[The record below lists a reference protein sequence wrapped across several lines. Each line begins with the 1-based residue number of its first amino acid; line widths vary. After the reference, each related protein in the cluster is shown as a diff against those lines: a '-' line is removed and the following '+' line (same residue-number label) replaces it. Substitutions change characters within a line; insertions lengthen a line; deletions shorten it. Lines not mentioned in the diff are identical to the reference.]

1 MFRGGEYEFIRQ
13 PFRHLGGGYPL
24 WGKGGKLARQNGA
37 RGVFVR
43 YVFRAKR
50 HLVTAIAY
58 LYGRVADLPAKRSAC
73 GYHFTHLDNNPF
85 FHPAWGK
92 LNHTVFAPQKK
103 PFFLRKTTN
112 AGGMYEVNY
121 LFSLLIPSIFL
132 ITFLVASV
140 KKVRVY
146 DSFTEGM
153 KGAIPLI
160 VSIFPYIAAVTMLS
174 MFLEVSGFGERL
186 NGWLAPLYRFIG
198 IPQELA
204 PLLLIKPLSGS
215 GSIAVLGELLEKY
228 GMDSYIGR
236 CACVLYGSSETVF
249 YIGAVYF
256 AGIKRK
262 KLTAALCISLV
273 SFVISVIFG
282 CFLCKFL

>member
-1 MFRGGEYEFIRQ
+1 
-13 PFRHLGGGYPL
+13 
-24 WGKGGKLARQNGA
+24 
-37 RGVFVR
+37 
-43 YVFRAKR
+43 
-50 HLVTAIAY
+50 
-58 LYGRVADLPAKRSAC
+58 
-73 GYHFTHLDNNPF
+73 
-85 FHPAWGK
+85 
-92 LNHTVFAPQKK
+92 
-103 PFFLRKTTN
+103 
-112 AGGMYEVNY
+112 MYEVNY

-186 NGWLAPLYRFIG
+186 NGWLSPLYSLIG

-228 GMDSYIGR
+228 GVDSYIGR

-262 KLTAALCISLV
+262 KLTTALCISLV

-282 CFLCKFL
+282 CFLCKVL